1 MGLRWERGGEEGI
14 TGRVRE
20 SKGVS
25 KGEIE
30 GMERGRESERR
41 EEGREDGGR
50 EKRGREGEREGR
62 REGGKERGRKEYGYT
77 KNWVELGRIAGRDVK
92 PKEQREGESQRVRK
106 GVPEEVDG
114 QEGVEEDNSKPQNV
128 ARPDP

>member
-1 MGLRWERGGEEGI
+1 
-14 TGRVRE
+14 
-20 SKGVS
+20 
-25 KGEIE
+25 
-30 GMERGRESERR
+30 MERGRESERR

-62 REGGKERGRKEYGYT
+62 REGGKEGGKERGRKEYGCT
-77 KNWVELGRIAGRDVK
+77 KNWVELGRITGRDVK
-92 PKEQREGESQRVRK
+92 PKEQREGESQRVRE

-114 QEGVEEDNSKPQNV
+114 HEGVEEDNSKPQNI